1 MQYTYINI
9 AKVITLEFYRYS
21 VKTFVDSSLDWLFI
35 RLIVRLIYYE
45 ICELLLNGF
54 KM

>member
-9 AKVITLEFYRYS
+9 AKVITLEFYRY
-21 VKTFVDSSLDWLFI
+21 VDSSLDWLFI